1 MWSNR
6 WSTMP
11 IHAFPRTRLPKPD
24 DRAYLD
30 RMPGSDVPVIRQ
42 PLTEE
47 TYGAH
52 PFTLARSISD
62 THLLFDA
69 ADIEETEDIA
79 GSAREA
85 HYTELLRHALTEI
98 EAPDEQ
104 LQRLGLA
111 VSGEP
116 G

>member
-1 MWSNR
+1 M
-6 WSTMP
+6 
-11 IHAFPRTRLPKPD
+11 
-24 DRAYLD
+24 
-30 RMPGSDVPVIRQ
+30 PVIRQ

-52 PFTLARSISD
+52 PFFTARSVSD

-85 HYTELLRHALTEI
+85 HYTDLLRHALTEGD
-98 EAPDEQ
+98 APDEQ

-111 VSGEP
+111 ASGAP

>member
-1 MWSNR
+1 
-6 WSTMP
+6 
-11 IHAFPRTRLPKPD
+11 
-24 DRAYLD
+24 
-30 RMPGSDVPVIRQ
+30 MPGSDVPVIRQ

-52 PFTLARSISD
+52 PFTLARSVSD
-62 THLLFDA
+62 AHLLFDA
-69 ADIEETEDIA
+69 ADIEETDDIA

-85 HYTELLRHALTEI
+85 HYIELLRHALTEVD
-98 EAPDEQ
+98 APDEQ

-111 VSGEP
+111 GSGAP